1 MEIHT
6 ADLLHVEFHNRRT
19 WPGMVNS
26 PAATARHMQPPHL
39 RTLALAAIAGLAFV
53 AAAAWLAHAGAQRQG
68 LEAARAVAERRLDEV
83 AARLEAEFRRFEYL
97 PTLLE
102 MNADVHRLLQ
112 GSGGPE
118 LQAEVDRYLV
128 QANAAAGAA
137 RLYVLDRAGRCIAAS
152 DAGEPGSPLGADLSF
167 RPYVKAALAGGQGR
181 FYGVGVTSGAAGYF
195 MSYALGGGAGVAVV
209 KVSLEGLEHGW
220 SQQPGSVWA
229 ADDKGVL
236 ILSSRREWRYRPLSV
251 LSPQARAEIAEA
263 RPYGSATLVP
273 LRWFIARPLAGDAAL
288 VDFEGERYLMASRGL
303 APAQWKVAA
312 MEALAPVE
320 LAAAKAAIT
329 AGLAAAV
336 VVLLAA
342 LLWHRLANQ
351 AALKAANDALE
362 AKVLE
367 RTEALR
373 RTQSELVHAGRMA
386 LLGQMSAGL
395 VHEIN
400 QPLAAMRTLSDNA
413 GQYVD
418 RGRLDEARGNLRRIA
433 ALVDRLGK
441 MTVQLKAFAH
451 KSDQPPVP
459 VDVRQVLAN
468 AQVLLAHRL
477 QREGVELRIEP
488 GGREWWVLGDEAR
501 LEQVLLNL
509 LGNAI
514 DAMAASPRR
523 VLRVA
528 ATREDGRCVITVQD
542 TGPGLPP
549 EVLARLFEPFVTTKP
564 AGSGLGLGLMISS
577 HIVGGFGGRLSAAN
591 GPEGGACFRIE
602 LRCAEAASTENS

>member
-1 MEIHT
+1 
-6 ADLLHVEFHNRRT
+6 VEFHNRRMRA
-19 WPGMVNS
+19 GMVNS
-26 PAATARHMQPPHL
+26 PAATARHMQTTHF
-39 RTLALAAIAGLAFV
+39 RTLALAAVAGIAFV
-53 AAAAWLAHAGAQRQG
+53 AAAAWLAHAQAQRQG
-68 LEAARAVAERRLDEV
+68 LAAARASAERRLDEV
-83 AARLEAEFRRFEYL
+83 ATGLEAEFRRFEYL
-97 PTLLE
+97 PSLLE
-102 MNADVHRLLQ
+102 MNGDVHRLLR
-112 GSGGPE
+112 GGGGPE

-152 DAGEPGSPLGADLSF
+152 DAGEPGSPLGAGLSF
-167 RPYVKAALAGGQGR
+167 RPYVKAALAGGRGR
-181 FYGVGVTSGAAGYF
+181 FYGVGVTSGTAGYF

-209 KVSLEGLEHGW
+209 KVSLEGLVHGW

-236 ILSSRREWRYRPLSV
+236 VLSSRREWRYRPLSA

-263 RPYGSATLVP
+263 RPYGAATLVP
-273 LRWFIARPLAGDAAL
+273 LRWSRLRPLDGDASL
-288 VDFEGERYLMASRGL
+288 VDFEGERYLMAGREL
-303 APAQWKVAA
+303 APAQWKLAA

-320 LAAAKAAIT
+320 LAAAKAAVT

-362 AKVLE
+362 AKVLQ

-373 RTQSELVHAGRMA
+373 RTQGELVHAGRMA

-413 GQYVD
+413 GQYVE

-433 ALVDRLGK
+433 LLVDRLGK
-441 MTVQLKAFAH
+441 MTAQLKAFAH
-451 KSDQPPVP
+451 KSDQPPVA
-459 VDVRQVLAN
+459 VDLRQVLAN
-468 AQVLLAHRL
+468 AQVLLSHRL
-477 QREGVELRIEP
+477 QAQGVALRLDLGDGEA
-488 GGREWWVLGDEAR
+488 WVLGDEAR

-514 DAMAASPRR
+514 DAMAASPQRVVTVTARR
-523 VLRVA
+523 EA
-528 ATREDGRCVITVQD
+528 GRCVVAVQD

-549 EVLARLFEPFVTTKP
+549 AVLARLFEPFVTTKP

-577 HIVGGFGGRLSAAN
+577 HIVGGLGGRLTAAN

-602 LRCAEAASTENS
+602 LPCAEIAFTETF